1 MELVSPDGKVTIKP
15 HPSKVEYYLERGWT
29 EPKPKKAS
37 KKKELIEEVVQEA
50 IEETKESE

>member
-1 MELVSPDGKVTIKP
+1 MELVSPDGKVTLWP

-37 KKKELIEEVVQEA
+37 KKNDVVEEVPESD
-50 IEETKESE
+50 KESE